1 MKKIVLLF
9 VLVCFVSFAYADLY
23 GCGDS
28 YVIINGTWYTGSH
41 SYVQPAGYIDG
52 ADLGSLEALSIGG
65 EVQSWD
71 MSGDY
76 AKLGYMID
84 GGDPIYID
92 LPWNRQE
99 GSNDL
104 WQANPGS
111 SVDISGLSDGVHTL
125 AMWFWVHDDGL
136 STDVYDNNS
145 NNNYV
150 ASFTTSGALP
160 IELSSFTAT
169 ALKGKVDLAW
179 TTESETENSHF
190 LVYRDGDVIG
200 RVDGAGTS
208 TEPHD
213 YAFTDDKV
221 LPGVHEY
228 AIADV
233 SYGGVEELH
242 ERVEVEVQAEVEA
255 AAGFALEKA
264 YPNPFNPRTAISY
277 RLTTNS
283 TIDMSIYS
291 TGGEK
296 VSTLFTGEQTAGRHQ
311 LIWDATGVP
320 SGIYVVRMLA
330 GDMVETMK
338 VVLMK

>member
-1 MKKIVLLF
+1 MKKFVLLF
-9 VLVCFVSFAYADLY
+9 VLVCFVSFAFATLDWA
-23 GCGDS
+23 GNS
-28 YVIINGTWYTGSH
+28 YIVVNSTWYDGSNN
-41 SYVQPAGYIDG
+41 YFPNDFNGYDFGTIS
-52 ADLGSLEALSIGG
+52 SLTLGG

-71 MSGDY
+71 LSGDEAVMHY
-76 AKLGYMID
+76 SID
-84 GGDPIYID
+84 GAPSDTVHLLWERI
-92 LPWNRQE
+92 E

-104 WQANPGS
+104 WQHNTEKTIN
-111 SVDISGLSDGVHTL
+111 ISGLSDGAHSL
-125 AMWFWVHDDGL
+125 AIWFKV
-136 STDVYDNNS
+136 TDNDLTTDRYDNNGGS
-145 NNNYV
+145 NFV

-169 ALKGKVDLAW
+169 ALKGKVNLAW

-291 TGGEK
+291 TGGDK
-296 VSTLFTGEQTAGRHQ
+296 VSTLFNGEQTAGRHQ